1 MSLFRRY
8 IYRGTSNTGGV
19 WKKPR
24 FLSTID
30 TVSME
35 HYLLIGMSAIQ
46 GLWDCRIIE
55 CIVLVRIQGFVF
67 PRFRIPYCNVAAKSD
82 IDLIQICRSSAAI
95 VCGSSNKQHDVRRI
109 KVCASKR
116 KTHCVHWYKYDSLER
131 GQSRTEIL
139 APVPCRLMSKA
150 STY

>member
-1 MSLFRRY
+1 MFPLVFHCNYVSIPTVHLQRY
-8 IYRGTSNTGGV
+8 IEYRWGM
-19 WKKPR
+19 KKPR
-24 FLSTID
+24 FLSTTD

-55 CIVLVRIQGFVF
+55 CIVLVSIQGFVF

-109 KVCASKR
+109 KVCARKR
-116 KTHCVHWYKYDSLER
+116 KTHCVH
-131 GQSRTEIL
+131 
-139 APVPCRLMSKA
+139 
-150 STY
+150 